1 MTVKERYEMWKQ
13 RIAEYHSSSLS
24 AGTWCEKQSVSLS
37 TLRYWIMKFNK
48 EQQSS
53 KDIQWVSVEE
63 ALSLRDQK
71 EIPDITIQIGNA
83 IVGIHN
89 RFSEDT
95 LFRVL
100 KVLHAYA

>member
-1 MTVKERYEMWKQ
+1 MFSVSICPGQ
-13 RIAEYHSSSLS
+13 GHISLS
-24 AGTWCEKQSVSLS
+24 A
-37 TLRYWIMKFNK
+37 LRYWITRFNK
-48 EQQSS
+48 EQQEN

-71 EIPDITIQIGNA
+71 ETPDITIQIGNA

-89 RFSEDT
+89 SFSEDV

-100 KVLHAYA
+100 KVLHANA